1 MVLLIFMWT
10 PPHFWALALFVRGD
24 YGLAKV
30 PMLTETHGDRTTRG
44 HILAYAALLVPVSLG
59 LGLTGVAGPV
69 YMAASVVLN
78 LLFVQGAW
86 AVWRRDRDAAE
97 ADRWAAEK
105 RLFKLS
111 LLYLFLHFG
120 ALLAEAALGT
130 QWGA

>member
-1 MVLLIFMWT
+1 MWT

-24 YGLAKV
+24 YGMARV
-30 PMLTETHGDRTTRG
+30 PMLTETHGDRATRA
-44 HILAYAALLVPVSLG
+44 HILAYAVLLVPVSL
-59 LGLTGVAGPV
+59 LLFLTPVTGPI
-69 YMAASVVLN
+69 YASASLVLN
-78 LLFVQGAW
+78 LLFLEAAW
-86 AVWRRDRDAAE
+86 RVWWRRDREAAE

-105 RLFKLS
+105 RVFKLS